1 MIVFIPPIVKNSP
14 CKKISLSLYPE
25 SLHEK
30 VNRKYYGH
38 PAEGRTGSTSCGD
51 SNLCVPN
58 FIPPNDM
65 IKKISEGLIRRSVS
79 DKKQMKALSLA
90 FAVKA
95 IYLSSQINDASYSKI
110 AAMFGI
116 SRTSAKERIETLK
129 DMHLVLYNDKHL
141 IFKTLREFDQGIKN
155 INIQNYSCIDL
166 YNLKE
171 VEKFL
176 RLQGVFIKQ
185 SQIDYAVNVKK
196 DILNPSSIAKL
207 RSARKKSKKLSHWD
221 GDVDNG
227 QSVNTVMKASGLGR
241 NSAINILKWG
251 EEKGLLTKT
260 KRISKISIA
269 VGVEDSFKLHQ
280 DRGRYFSYGGFV
292 FRVLPSLLV
301 FLL

>member
-1 MIVFIPPIVKNSP
+1 
-14 CKKISLSLYPE
+14 
-25 SLHEK
+25 
-30 VNRKYYGH
+30 
-38 PAEGRTGSTSCGD
+38 
-51 SNLCVPN
+51 
-58 FIPPNDM
+58 M